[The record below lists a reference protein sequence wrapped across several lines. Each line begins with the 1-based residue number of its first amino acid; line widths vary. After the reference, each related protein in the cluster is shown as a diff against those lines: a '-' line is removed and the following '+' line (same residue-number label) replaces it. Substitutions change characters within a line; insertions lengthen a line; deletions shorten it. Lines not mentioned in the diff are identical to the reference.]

1 MRPFEFINA
10 NSYEEAAELL
20 KTAPASTADV
30 MAGGTDLLNAYKQK
44 ILKEHPEK
52 VINIKNISDSAGI
65 VSDNGMTVIKANT
78 KLTAIAESEEL
89 PDSVKQAA
97 YSVATPLIRNVATI
111 GGNICQD
118 VRCWYYRYPHE
129 AGGRINCARKG
140 GETCYA
146 IQGENRYHSIFGG
159 MKVEANECRKNCP
172 AGTDISAYMD
182 KIRKGDWDGAARII
196 MKANPM
202 PMFTSRI
209 CPHPCQDHCNQTQYG
224 DCVNI
229 HAVERTLGDYI
240 LANAERFYQEPKTL
254 TGKKAAIIGAGPGGL
269 SAAYYLRKQGHE
281 VTVID
286 RNEKAG
292 GVLRY
297 GIPNYRLPV
306 KYVDAFV
313 EALKKMGIVFQ
324 LNTEVGKDL
333 CMDDIVDSYD
343 TVYVGTGAWKQPILG
358 IRGEELTQFGLD
370 FLVQVNTYL
379 KDSIDETVLVCGGG
393 NVAMDVA
400 LTAKRLG
407 AKHVVLACL
416 EGRGEMPATEEEIER
431 AIEEGIDIQN
441 GWGLKAVET
450 GENGAV
456 SGLQAMR
463 CTSVRN
469 SEGRFAP
476 VYDENDVRF
485 IEADTIILATGQKVD
500 LSFLGEKLA
509 GQIETERGLLDADLQ
524 SGATKNEKIFAGGDA
539 LTGPDIAVR
548 AIAAGRTAAKH
559 MSIKMGVT
567 PEAAEKEEG
576 FLTFD
581 TEGIKETTGAKL
593 IERSVEERNLMDE
606 DSTSLSMEEAVKE
619 AGRCMNCGCYSVNAS
634 DISPVLLSLDGT
646 IVTTKKEIP
655 AERFFTT
662 QLNARDMLDRDE
674 LVTAVKF
681 GDYSDYE
688 TGYIKARIRPAIDF
702 AIESLAYAYKLENG
716 VIADIRL
723 VAGGVAPVPVKL
735 TAVEQYLKGKAV
747 TDEIAEE
754 AGKLAVQDA
763 AAMDKNTYK
772 VNGLKTMVA
781 RLAAKMK

>member
-30 MAGGTDLLNAYKQK
+30 MAGGTDLLNTYKQK

-52 VINIKNISDSAGI
+52 VINIKNIPDSTGI
-65 VSDNGMTVIKANT
+65 LSENGTTTIKANT

-146 IQGENRYHSIFGG
+146 IHGENRYHSIFGG
-159 MKVEANECRKNCP
+159 MKAGANECSRNCP

-182 KIRKGDWDGAARII
+182 KIRKGDWDSAAEII
-196 MKANPM
+196 LKANPM
-202 PMFTSRI
+202 PMLTSRI
-209 CPHPCQDHCNQTQYG
+209 CPHPCQDNCNQTHYG
-224 DCVNI
+224 ECVNI
-229 HAVERTLGDYI
+229 HCVERTLGDYI
-240 LANAERFYQEPKTL
+240 LANTDKFYQAPKTS

-269 SAAYYLRKQGHE
+269 AAAYYLRQQGHE

-297 GIPNYRLPV
+297 GIPNYRLPI
-306 KYVDAFV
+306 KYVDKFA
-313 EALKKMGIVFQ
+313 EALEGMGIQFQ
-324 LNTEVGKDL
+324 LNTEIGKDIS
-333 CMDDIVDSYD
+333 MDDIVASYE
-343 TVYVGTGAWKQPILG
+343 TVYIGTGAWKQPILG

-407 AKHVVLACL
+407 AKNVVLACL
-416 EGRGEMPATEEEIER
+416 EQRNEMPATEEEIER
-431 AIEEGIDIQN
+431 AIEEGVEIQN

-450 GENGAV
+450 DE
-456 SGLQAMR
+456 SGNVIGLNAMR
-463 CTSVRN
+463 CTSVRD
-469 SEGRFAP
+469 SDGRFAP
-476 VYDENDVRF
+476 VYDADDIRL
-485 IEADTIILATGQKVD
+485 IEADTIILATGQNVD

-509 GQIETERGLLDADLQ
+509 SQIESSRGLLDADLE

-539 LTGPDIAVR
+539 LTGPNIAIR
-548 AIAAGRTAAKH
+548 AIAAGRAAANN
-559 MSIKMGVT
+559 MSIKMGTT
-567 PEAAEKEEG
+567 PAAVERTDDFLLFDVEK
-576 FLTFD
+576 
-581 TEGIKETTGAKL
+581 IKEPVGAKL
-593 IERSVEERNLMDE
+593 VERTVEERNLVDE
-606 DSTSLSMEEAVKE
+606 DTMSLSMEEAARE

-634 DISPVLLSLDGT
+634 DISPVLLSLDAM

-662 QLNARDMLDRDE
+662 KLNVQDMLDRDE

-681 GDYSDYE
+681 SDYSEYT
-688 TGYIKARIRPAIDF
+688 TGYLKSRIRPAIDF
-702 AIESLAYAYKLENG
+702 AIESLAYAYKVENG

-735 TAVEQYLKGKAV
+735 TAVEQYLIGKTV
-747 TDEIAEE
+747 SDEIAEE

-763 AAMDKNTYK
+763 VAMDKNTYK
-772 VNGLKTMVA
+772 VNGLNTMVS
-781 RLAAKMK
+781 RLVAAIK